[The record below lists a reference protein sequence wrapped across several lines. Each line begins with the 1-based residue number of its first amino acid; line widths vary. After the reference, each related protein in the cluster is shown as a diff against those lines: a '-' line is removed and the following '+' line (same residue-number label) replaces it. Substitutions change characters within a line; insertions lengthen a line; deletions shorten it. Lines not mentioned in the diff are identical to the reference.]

1 MLHLYEG
8 PLQRCLLWSERL
20 VNQFGEAPPEVLT
33 LGTAL
38 ALRASGA
45 SALLA
50 RAGHAERALWG
61 SGVVDA
67 ASLPVAGRP
76 VPPPPSPLQGGL
88 QYVKT
93 AWHTALIWSSRPDSS
108 CARLA

>member
-1 MLHLYEG
+1 VS
-8 PLQRCLLWSERL
+8 PLFCVRSERL
-20 VNQFGEAPPEVLT
+20 VNQFGERPPEGLT

-45 SALLA
+45 SALPA

-61 SGVVDA
+61 SGAVDA

-76 VPPPPSPLQGGL
+76 VPPSPLQGGL
-88 QYVKT
+88 QCVT
-93 AWHTALIWSSRPDSS
+93 AAWHTAIV
-108 CARLA
+108 